1 MIVKRISPITNN
13 LNSVNVNLTP
23 EQYSFIVNW
32 GMSFAEMIVSFPELT
47 VDEAEFLTSGIS
59 PEEWSTYFADHVE
72 SYLK

>member
-1 MIVKRISPITNN
+1 
-13 LNSVNVNLTP
+13 LTP